1 MPKVEKT
8 VKNGQGTAK
17 ERPKVEKNGQN
28 TKIRNAPKVEKR
40 LQKLKSA
47 SLKHNMKIE
56 RFFRVY

>member
-28 TKIRNAPKVEKR
+28 TKIRSKHEMP
-40 LQKLKSA
+40 QKLKKGSK
-47 SLKHNMKIE
+47 S
-56 RFFRVY
+56 